1 MKKLNN
7 IFLLLLLILSVLAC
21 IPYQS
26 GPFPSLK
33 PGEKASGFSLKN
45 VDGKMVSLSDYKE
58 AKGFIIVFTCNHCPY
73 AKAYEK
79 RLIALDV
86 KYKSKGY
93 PLIAINPNDP
103 QIVPEDSYENMI
115 KNHRE
120 KGFTFPYLT
129 DETQEI
135 TKAYGASKTPHVYLI
150 QKSESDFIVR
160 YTGGID
166 DNYKKESEVTEK
178 YVENAL
184 NNLLEGK
191 KVKVS
196 ETKAI
201 GCTIKWTKKAE

>member
-1 MKKLNN
+1 MLK
-7 IFLLLLLILSVLAC
+7 IISPLLLLILSVLAC

-26 GPFPSLK
+26 GPYPGLK
-33 PGEKASGFSLKN
+33 PGDKATGFSLKN
-45 VDGKMVSLSDYKE
+45 VDGKMVSLTDFKD
-58 AKGFIIVFTCNHCPY
+58 ANGFIIVFTCNHCPY

-86 KYKSKGY
+86 KYKSEGF
-93 PLIAINPNDP
+93 PLIAINPNDSE
-103 QIVPEDSYENMI
+103 IVPEDSYENMI
-115 KNHRE
+115 INHRE

-129 DETQEI
+129 DKTQEI
-135 TKAYGASKTPHVYLI
+135 TKAYGASKTPHVYII
-150 QKSESDFIVR
+150 QKSEGNLFVR
-160 YTGGID
+160 YAGAID

-178 YVENAL
+178 YVEDAV

-201 GCTIKWTKKAE
+201 GCTIKWAKKAE